1 MTKKDLKSGMT
12 VVTRNGNKYLVLTN
26 CISFTLQDFC
36 LVGPTGFLE
45 SCGYTDDLLNKDSDN
60 YDEWDIMEVYNDKIL
75 ATTYSMPTFSDPI
88 WKRIEPIECKE
99 MTIDDIEKALG
110 YPIKIINSNK

>member
-26 CISFTLQDFC
+26 CGSSTLQDFC
-36 LVGPTGFLE
+36 LIGPTGFLE
-45 SCGYTDDLLNKDSDN
+45 SCGYTDDLLDNIGDSCA
-60 YDEWDIMEVYNDKIL
+60 EWDIMEVYNDKIL
-75 ATTYSMPTFSDPI
+75 TTTYSMPTHSDPI

>member
-1 MTKKDLKSGMT
+1 MT
-12 VVTRNGNKYLVLTN
+12 VITRNGNKYLVLTN
-26 CISFTLQDFC
+26 CVSSLYKIFC

-45 SCGYTDDLLNKDSDN
+45 SSGYTDNLLIKDDEYN
-60 YDEWDIMEVYNDKIL
+60 EWDIMEVYNDKIL
-75 ATTYSMPTFSDPI
+75 TTTYSMPTFSDPI

-110 YPIKIINSNK
+110 YSIKIINSNK